1 MLLMVE
7 RGTRGRI
14 CNSIHQCA
22 KANKYMNDYDE
33 NKESS
38 CINYWD
44 VNNLYGWAMMQ
55 KLLTFNFEWGE
66 DTSQFNVVFIENYDE
81 KSNLGYILEVDG
93 SIP

>member
-1 MLLMVE
+1 
-7 RGTRGRI
+7 
-14 CNSIHQCA
+14 
-22 KANKYMNDYDE
+22 MNDYDE

-55 KLLTFNFEWGE
+55 KLPTFNFEWVE
-66 DTSQFNVVFIENYDE
+66 DTLQFNVVFIENYDE